1 MIIIII
7 IIIIIIMVF
16 NCPFTYMEICEK
28 LNVNLWERKIN
39 FDTISQK
46 RLNYFNISDKKD
58 YILLIKTNINNPD
71 KLKEIYKLYKINQII
86 ASEELEASEKQ
97 KQELLYINSI
107 SKINNNITIR
117 LLLSSDYNNALDL
130 YKEYKS
136 DENLND
142 YISDYILKNQIY
154 GIFINNNN
162 LIGCAIINTKL
173 FIIDDND
180 NDNDNDNDAKKLTY
194 YIQEIFITNDFK
206 NKKYGEKLFNYIIN
220 KCPSNFRYISF
231 MTNTD
236 NKAMYKIAEK
246 NNFILQKKSSGDIN
260 NPSLFIFKNV

>member
-1 MIIIII
+1 
-7 IIIIIIMVF
+7 
-16 NCPFTYMEICEK
+16 MEICET
-28 LNVNLWERKIN
+28 LNIKLWERKIN
-39 FDTISQK
+39 FETINQK

-71 KLKEIYKLYKINQII
+71 KLNEIYKLYKNNQII

-107 SKINNNITIR
+107 SKINTNITIR
-117 LLLSSDYNNALDL
+117 LLLSSDSDNALKL
-130 YKEYKS
+130 YKEYKQ
-136 DENLND
+136 DDNLND

-154 GIFINNNN
+154 GIFINNN

-180 NDNDNDNDAKKLTY
+180 NKKLTY

-206 NKKYGEKLFNYIIN
+206 NMKYGEKLFNYILN
-220 KCPSNFRYISF
+220 KCPSNLKYISF
-231 MTNTD
+231 MTNVD

-260 NPSLFIFKNV
+260 NTSLFIFKIV

>member
-1 MIIIII
+1 
-7 IIIIIIMVF
+7 MVF
-16 NCPFTYMEICEK
+16 NCPFTYMEICET
-28 LNVNLWERKIN
+28 LNIKLWERKIN
-39 FDTISQK
+39 FETINQK

-71 KLKEIYKLYKINQII
+71 KLNEIYKLYKNNQII

-107 SKINNNITIR
+107 SKINTNITIR
-117 LLLSSDYNNALDL
+117 LLLSSDSDNALKL
-130 YKEYKS
+130 YKEYKQ
-136 DENLND
+136 DDNLND

-154 GIFINNNN
+154 GIFINNN

-180 NDNDNDNDAKKLTY
+180 NKKLTY

-206 NKKYGEKLFNYIIN
+206 NMKYGEKLFNYILN
-220 KCPSNFRYISF
+220 KCPSNLKYISF
-231 MTNTD
+231 MTNVD

-260 NPSLFIFKNV
+260 NTSLFIFKIV

>member
-1 MIIIII
+1 MIIIIF

-16 NCPFTYMEICEK
+16 NCPFTYMEICET
-28 LNVNLWERKIN
+28 LNIKLWERKIN
-39 FDTISQK
+39 FETINQK

-71 KLKEIYKLYKINQII
+71 KLNEIYKLYKNNQII

-107 SKINNNITIR
+107 SKINTNITIR
-117 LLLSSDYNNALDL
+117 LLLSSDSDNALKL
-130 YKEYKS
+130 YKEYKQ
-136 DENLND
+136 DDNLND

-154 GIFINNNN
+154 GIFINNN

-180 NDNDNDNDAKKLTY
+180 NKKLTY

-206 NKKYGEKLFNYIIN
+206 NMKYGEKLFNYILN
-220 KCPSNFRYISF
+220 KCPSNLKYISF
-231 MTNTD
+231 MTNVD

-260 NPSLFIFKNV
+260 NTSLFIFKIV

>member
-1 MIIIII
+1 
-7 IIIIIIMVF
+7 MVF
-16 NCPFTYMEICEK
+16 NCPFTYMEICET
-28 LNVNLWERKIN
+28 LNINLWERKIN
-39 FDTISQK
+39 FEIISKK

-58 YILLIKTNINNPD
+58 YILLIKSNINNQE
-71 KLKEIYKLYKINQII
+71 KLKEIYKLYKMNQII
-86 ASEELEASEKQ
+86 ASEVLEASEKQ

-107 SKINNNITIR
+107 SKINENTIIR
-117 LLLSSDYNNALDL
+117 LLLYSDNDNALNL

-136 DENLND
+136 EEYLND

-173 FIIDDND
+173 FIIDD